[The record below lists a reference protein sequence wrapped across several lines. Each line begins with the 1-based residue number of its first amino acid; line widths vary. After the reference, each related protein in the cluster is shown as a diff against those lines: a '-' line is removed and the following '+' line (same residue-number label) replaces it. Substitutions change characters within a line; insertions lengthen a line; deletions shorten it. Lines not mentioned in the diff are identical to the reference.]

1 VPVRHTDGIEIP
13 LGSETVVC
21 DATHPRG
28 IAALSHAHGDHLYR
42 ERPDGLLCSALTAG
56 LAEVRRRD
64 EGRIERTTHPAI
76 DLVPAGH
83 VAGSRSILV
92 TDEGGRKTLY
102 TGDISTR
109 DRFFLSGFEPPEAD
123 ELVIETT
130 YGEPEYVF
138 PPQDELEAEIADWL
152 SDTMDSPVLLFGYTL
167 GRAQELE
174 KLVERSERDRLFV
187 TKATARI
194 DRVIEAHTDVA
205 FASELYREDV
215 TLGPGDALV
224 LPTQTSTLSFVE
236 ALSERGAIKAG
247 FSGWATNPGF
257 RFRGGYDVTFTLSDH
272 CDFDELVS
280 VVEAVDPEVVYTTH
294 GSADAF
300 ANHLTREL
308 GVDARSLI
316 QGQATLG
323 EFR

>member
-21 DATHPRG
+21 DASYPRG

-64 EGRIERTTHPAI
+64 EGRISRTTHPAI

-83 VAGSRSILV
+83 VAGSRSVLV
-92 TDEGGRKTLY
+92 TDESGEKTLY

-109 DRFFLSGFEPPEAD
+109 DRFFLQGFDPPEAD

-138 PPQDELEAEIADWL
+138 PPQEELEAEIVDWL
-152 SDTMDSPVLLFGYTL
+152 SETMDAPVLLFGYTL

-187 TKATARI
+187 TRATARI
-194 DRVIEAHTDVA
+194 DRVIEAHTDVE

-215 TLGPGDALV
+215 TPEPGDALI
-224 LPTQTSTLSFVE
+224 LPTQTSKLSFVE
-236 ALSERGAIKAG
+236 TLREEGAIKAG

-257 RFRGGYDVTFTLSDH
+257 LYRGDYDVTFVLSDH
-272 CDFDELVS
+272 CDFEELVS
-280 VVEAVDPEVVYTTH
+280 VVERVDPEVVYTTH

-308 GVDARSLI
+308 GVEARSLKR
-316 QGQATLG
+316 GQAALD
-323 EFR
+323 EF